1 MFLYPTP
8 PEKKLGM
15 GGGYTEIALSICPDV
30 CLCRFVPAHIFSLLW
45 HWLTIVGTWVY
56 HHEMMC
62 HVHSW
67 SWYYFNLWPQCQI
80 IRVFNMSLCLASNL
94 FYCFDIGLITIFG
107 SWVYLHERMCRV
119 QLWYWYKAD
128 LWPQGQIY
136 KVFDMLWPQFFV
148 LWLSHTIFGTWVHQ
162 HGTMCHIH
170 SWPLYDLDLWPYYQ
184 IYIFTMNLC
193 LGKIVFAFW
202 HRHTKFDLWPICGWW
217 GESLGSFTHSF

>member
-1 MFLYPTP
+1 MSAIKLQVRIKSFIFISLM
-8 PEKKLGM
+8 KKLLRLFKNDEGLKKAHSLPYLIRIATSLQTYYNVVSCIVFIPHPPWKKVGD

-119 QLWYWYKAD
+119 QLWYWCKAD

-136 KVFDMLWPQFFV
+136 KVFDMLWPQFY
-148 LWLSHTIFGTWVHQ
+148 S
-162 HGTMCHIH
+162 
-170 SWPLYDLDLWPYYQ
+170 PL
-184 IYIFTMNLC
+184 T
-193 LGKIVFAFW
+193 
-202 HRHTKFDLWPICGWW
+202 
-217 GESLGSFTHSF
+217 